1 MFLCIF
7 FLIAQIFQN
16 GHKVT
21 KKIFTYA
28 RAGNIIYN
36 LRACFLKQHL
46 HLPILFVI
54 LHSIMQETKKV
65 PTELGTQNIGSLLL
79 KYALPAI
86 IAMTASSILNIV
98 DCAFIGNGAGQ
109 DAIAGLATTLP
120 FMNLAAAFGA
130 MVGVGASSIISIR
143 LGQRDYKTAQHVLG
157 NTITLNIVISI
168 LFALLC
174 WIFLDPML
182 DLFGAKSELTRMYAS
197 EYMQVLLLG
206 NVITHCYLGL
216 NSVIRSA
223 GHPKLSMICTITAVC
238 INTLLDWLFVIE
250 WKTGIQGAAIATVI
264 AQGVALAMELVIL
277 SRNNEL
283 LHLQRGI
290 YSINLTI
297 IRQILAI
304 GLSPC
309 LMNICSCLVVIL
321 INDGMFRY
329 GGDAA
334 LGAYGIVNKV
344 VFFFLMIVMGLN
356 QGMQPIVGYNWGAR
370 QNSRVWRCL
379 KYTIIGA
386 TIVTTL
392 GFLIGE
398 TMPGVIVRMMG
409 ASGEMERIAIMGFR
423 IDVMVFSLVGC
434 QMVVSNFFQSIGHA
448 GKSIFLSMSRQL
460 LFLIPGLII
469 LPEFY
474 GLPGVW
480 FAIPLSDT
488 ISIIFSVGMLVLLVR
503 KTKRQEGNISVQAR

>member
-1 MFLCIF
+1 
-7 FLIAQIFQN
+7 
-16 GHKVT
+16 
-21 KKIFTYA
+21 
-28 RAGNIIYN
+28 
-36 LRACFLKQHL
+36 
-46 HLPILFVI
+46 
-54 LHSIMQETKKV
+54 MQETKKV

-86 IAMTASSILNIV
+86 IAMTASSVLNIV

-174 WIFLDPML
+174 WIFLDPL
-182 DLFGAKSELTRMYAS
+182 LNLFGAKSDITKMYARD
-197 EYMQVLLLG
+197 YMEILLLG

-223 GHPKLSMICTITAVC
+223 GHPKLSMMCTITAVC
-238 INTLLDWLFVIE
+238 VNTLLDWLFVIK
-250 WKTGIQGAAIATVI
+250 WQTGIRGAAIATVI
-264 AQGVALAMELVIL
+264 AQGIGLAMELVIL
-277 SRNNEL
+277 SRRNEL

-290 YSINLTI
+290 YRISPTI

-309 LMNICSCLVVIL
+309 LMNICACLVVIL
-321 INDGMFRY
+321 INDGMFVY

-370 QNSRVWRCL
+370 KDDRVWRAL
-379 KYTIIGA
+379 KYTIAGA
-386 TIVTTL
+386 TIITTI
-392 GFLIGE
+392 GFVIGE
-398 TMPGVIVRMMG
+398 TIPGIIVRIMG

-423 IDVMVFSLVGC
+423 IDVMVFWLVGG
-434 QMVVSNFFQSIGHA
+434 QMVIGNFFQSIGHA
-448 GKSIFLSMSRQL
+448 GKSIFLSLSRQL
-460 LFLIPGLII
+460 LFLIPGLLL
-469 LPEFY
+469 LPHFY
-474 GLPGVW
+474 GLVGVW
-480 FAIPLSDT
+480 AAIPLSDT
-488 ISIIFSVGMLVLLVR
+488 LSVIFSVGMLIMLIR
-503 KTKRQEGNISVQAR
+503 KTKQKAEKK